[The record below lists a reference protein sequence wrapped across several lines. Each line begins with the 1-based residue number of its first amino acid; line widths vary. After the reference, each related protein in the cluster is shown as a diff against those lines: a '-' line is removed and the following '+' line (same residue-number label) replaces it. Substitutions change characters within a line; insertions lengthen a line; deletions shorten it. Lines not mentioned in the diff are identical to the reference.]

1 LVYDT
6 KTLRA
11 SLTTL
16 AVYLFGHLPGHLFVK
31 KGDIIMDEP
40 LNVLGEPLEVCGQ
53 DPVTGFYRDGCCN
66 TSDEDFGL
74 HTICVEV
81 NLKFLEYTRF
91 RGNDLSTPMPD
102 FGFPGLQE
110 GDRWCLCA
118 KRWLEAADDGMAP
131 RVLLQSTHK
140 RALEIVTLD
149 KLKEFAKDLS

>member
-1 LVYDT
+1 
-6 KTLRA
+6 
-11 SLTTL
+11 
-16 AVYLFGHLPGHLFVK
+16 
-31 KGDIIMDEP
+31 MDESV
-40 LNVLGEPLEVCGQ
+40 NVLGEPLEVCGQ

-66 TSDEDFGL
+66 SSDEDFGS

-81 NLKFLEYTRF
+81 DQKFLEYTRF

-102 FGFPGLQE
+102 FGFPGLQV

-118 KRWLEAADDGMAP
+118 KRWLEAVDDGMAP
-131 RVLLQSTHK
+131 RVLLRATHK

>member
-1 LVYDT
+1 
-6 KTLRA
+6 
-11 SLTTL
+11 
-16 AVYLFGHLPGHLFVK
+16 
-31 KGDIIMDEP
+31 MDES
-40 LNVLGEPLEVCGQ
+40 LNVLDEPLEVCGQ

-66 TSDEDFGL
+66 SSDEDFGS

-81 NLKFLEYTRF
+81 NQKLLEYTRF

-102 FGFPGLQE
+102 FGFPGLRT

-131 RVLLQSTHK
+131 RVLLRSTHK
-140 RALEIVTLD
+140 RALKIVTLD